1 MDPLQLSVRGEFSSS
16 IASRHS
22 WRTRRK
28 DYIGLKGF
36 KHNSIT
42 CVSDHFLHVVLLTNF
57 CAPSFKEIPS
67 FFRVVTPSKTLA
79 APQPLT
85 IVFSLGNGGVLRS
98 QEGEGFRKEGGGG
111 DGKKKKEKRTRK
123 KC

>member
-1 MDPLQLSVRGEFSSS
+1 MNSLSQCRYLGFFSQGILGCFELAGLWGSVGPLT
-16 IASRHS
+16 H
-22 WRTRRK
+22 
-28 DYIGLKGF
+28 
-36 KHNSIT
+36 H
-42 CVSDHFLHVVLLTNF
+42 LTNF
-57 CAPSFKEIPS
+57 CAPFFKEIPS
-67 FFRVVTPSKTLA
+67 FFCVVTPSKTLA